1 MCYNKYAYV
10 SAKSCTVCVLAQI
23 CCIIFLRLQKQE
35 AAIRQFETERVRVDQ
50 EEKRKTLSAETQ
62 QHQQRA
68 QYQDQLARRR
78 YDDQLVQQVS
88 LGSLLLHAHC
98 IFVHFEIGNCVV

>member
-1 MCYNKYAYV
+1 MCTCPDLLHY
-10 SAKSCTVCVLAQI
+10 L
-23 CCIIFLRLQKQE
+23 LRLQKQE

-78 YDDQLVQQVS
+78 YDDQLVQQVRTP
-88 LGSLLLHAHC
+88 LCQLFPRPYYVL
-98 IFVHFEIGNCVV
+98 VVKATCL

>member
-1 MCYNKYAYV
+1 MCTCPDSLHY
-10 SAKSCTVCVLAQI
+10 
-23 CCIIFLRLQKQE
+23 FLQLQKQE
-35 AAIRQFETERVRVDQ
+35 AAIRQFETERVRIDQ

-78 YDDQLVQQVS
+78 YDDQLVQQVNTPLFAKIILS
-88 LGSLLLHAHC
+88 CAGRQ
-98 IFVHFEIGNCVV
+98 VHVYRQVCSSEPFYYGPVSMVS